1 MFCLEGDRGSIQ
13 LEVNR
18 ELSGLEGIRSD
29 TSHGNTL
36 AGSFAYL
43 I

>member
-18 ELSGLEGIRSD
+18 ESSVMEGMRLDIAHS
-29 TSHGNTL
+29 NTL
-36 AGSFAYL
+36 VGSFAYL